1 MPPRRSARE
10 RRQDRL
16 FRAAGVGVSRPSVAN
31 AGSGPAAPY
40 QGPALSRGT
49 GLGATRE
56 LVTELVTGPGH
67 DLLAAAG
74 DNPSPPDTRQRTSP
88 QGIKVNADR
97 FGLAA
102 QAGNRRLGAQVWARE
117 LDPYDP
123 TSVTMETLLKIRR
136 DPVVALG
143 LHMINAPLINA
154 TWEIVCED
162 AEKKRF
168 LTAAVNEIYVGLM
181 LASLPSIALGAVP
194 LTKQWAYR
202 VPEPKPG
209 EPSGPTWTRKGVLP
223 VIVDRVRQLVPGTAW
238 PDYDPATGAFLG
250 IRQPGVQTGYA
261 SQDGTKD
268 LIPPLYAL
276 WIMHAAEE
284 VFGDPNGWP
293 LVSNVYRLW
302 WAKQYRLALRDRH
315 VEDHVSPVVIVRYP
329 NGTFVDP
336 DTNRPVHFRDVAL
349 QLGMAY
355 RAGEVIALSSESYGD
370 MDALLGNTGSGK
382 AGAPK
387 WDIDVRPAAT
397 NVEAFATLEESDD
410 VQMLMG
416 LLIPPQALVNAKGG
430 LGSQAVAETMGE
442 AFWQSQ
448 AIRKKQLDEQ
458 FNKHVVDPLDRLNFP
473 ANTPRAR
480 LVTTGFDKRDE
491 ALIDGLIRIL
501 ASRSD
506 VKLPS
511 FLDLGKMAAVRGIP
525 WREQPDDSIYTTSLD
540 VANAQAEAARA
551 QAEAQAEITRI
562 NTEVAQ
568 VNLESMQI
576 SRDAA
581 EDNLDRQRAET
592 AGTLA
597 EAQVAQAVAATMPPP
612 PPATPAERAAAPLEA
627 AVDQQQA
634 AHAAAAAEAAA
645 AAPGAAPGGRPPQT
659 AAEAQLQQATQRA
672 AGRSP
677 APAAPPVPGAAP
689 APPAPAGTEEVRV
702 EQELGQLEAT
712 TDRAATVADRTRRQS
727 TGP

>member
-1 MPPRRSARE
+1 
-10 RRQDRL
+10 
-16 FRAAGVGVSRPSVAN
+16 
-31 AGSGPAAPY
+31 
-40 QGPALSRGT
+40 
-49 GLGATRE
+49 
-56 LVTELVTGPGH
+56 
-67 DLLAAAG
+67 
-74 DNPSPPDTRQRTSP
+74 
-88 QGIKVNADR
+88 
-97 FGLAA
+97 
-102 QAGNRRLGAQVWARE
+102 
-117 LDPYDP
+117 
-123 TSVTMETLLKIRR
+123 
-136 DPVVALG
+136 
-143 LHMINAPLINA
+143 
-154 TWEIVCED
+154 
-162 AEKKRF
+162 
-168 LTAAVNEIYVGLM
+168 
-181 LASLPSIALGAVP
+181 
-194 LTKQWAYR
+194 
-202 VPEPKPG
+202 
-209 EPSGPTWTRKGVLP
+209 
-223 VIVDRVRQLVPGTAW
+223 
-238 PDYDPATGAFLG
+238 
-250 IRQPGVQTGYA
+250 
-261 SQDGTKD
+261 
-268 LIPPLYAL
+268 
-276 WIMHAAEE
+276 
-284 VFGDPNGWP
+284 
-293 LVSNVYRLW
+293 
-302 WAKQYRLALRDRH
+302 
-315 VEDHVSPVVIVRYP
+315 
-329 NGTFVDP
+329 
-336 DTNRPVHFRDVAL
+336 
-349 QLGMAY
+349 
-355 RAGEVIALSSESYGD
+355 
-370 MDALLGNTGSGK
+370 
-382 AGAPK
+382 
-387 WDIDVRPAAT
+387 
-397 NVEAFATLEESDD
+397 

-634 AHAAAAAEAAA
+634 AHAA
-645 AAPGAAPGGRPPQT
+645 
-659 AAEAQLQQATQRA
+659 EAQLQQATQRA